1 MRGFS
6 LRTKVLGVCAALFLS
21 AGSAAA
27 ADPNMQTAMDAVFG
41 KTGEKKKL
49 KIGGHEFN
57 VKPAKISTKPD
68 GTVVITGQISHHLT
82 LRDDDQVYYTI
93 EKKSGQ
99 VTKLDVRVSESK
111 MQKVLGAIK
120 KEVIDAVMNAI
131 KDKLGGGTTGGVD
144 PNKPMPT
151 DPAAKLAMMTKQ
163 LEQVDQLAGKGWG
176 DAVKTILGNI
186 AIRADEKGRD
196 ALPLLRAQVKPGVKP
211 RLPVTPIKKK

>member
-1 MRGFS
+1 MRRFP
-6 LRTKVLGVCAALFLS
+6 LWTKALGVCAVLCLF
-21 AGSAAA
+21 AGPAAA

-93 EKKSGQ
+93 EKKNGQ
-99 VTKLDVRVSESK
+99 VVKLDVRVSESK
-111 MQKVLGAIK
+111 MQKVIGALK
-120 KEVIDAVMNAI
+120 KEVIDAIVRKI
-131 KDKLGGGTTGGVD
+131 TEELGGGTTGGET
-144 PNKPMPT
+144 KPTPT
-151 DPAAKLAMMTKQ
+151 DPAARLTAMTKA

-176 DAVKTILGNI
+176 DAVKTILANV
-186 AIRADEKGRD
+186 AIRADAQGRD
-196 ALPLLRAQVKPGVKP
+196 ALPLLRQQVKPGVKP
-211 RLPVTPIKKK
+211 KVAPIKKK

>member
-21 AGSAAA
+21 AGPAAA

-99 VTKLDVRVSESK
+99 VVKLDVRVSESK
-111 MQKVLGAIK
+111 MQKVLGALK
-120 KEVIDAVMNAI
+120 KEVIDALVNKI
-131 KDKLGGGTTGGVD
+131 TGGGGGGGGGET
-144 PNKPMPT
+144 KPQPEPK
-151 DPAAKLAMMTKQ
+151 DPAAKLALMTKQ

-186 AIRADEKGRD
+186 AIRADAQGRD
-196 ALPLLRAQVKPGVKP
+196 ALPLLRAQLKPGVKP
-211 RLPVTPIKKK
+211 KVAPIRKK

>member
-1 MRGFS
+1 MRS
-6 LRTKVLGVCAALFLS
+6 LSLWTKTLGVCAVLS
-21 AGSAAA
+21 LYPGSASA

-49 KIGGHEFN
+49 KVGGHEFN

-68 GTVVITGQISHHLT
+68 GTVVIVGQISHHLT

-93 EKKSGQ
+93 EKKNGQ

-111 MQKVLGAIK
+111 MQKVIGALN
-120 KEVIDAVMNAI
+120 KEVIDAIVKKI
-131 KDKLGGGTTGGVD
+131 TGGGDGGET
-144 PNKPMPT
+144 KPQPEPK

-163 LEQVDQLAGKGWG
+163 LDEIEKLAGKGWG
-176 DAVKTILGNI
+176 DAVKTMLSNI

-196 ALPLLRAQVKPGVKP
+196 ALPMLRAQVKPVGKPPVK
-211 RLPVTPIKKK
+211 KN